1 MKTEYP
7 YYVAVKVE
15 AGKLLKV
22 YRDKKFKSYDDCY
35 NSFQGWASTY
45 HKSFSN
51 GQYAIVEYTSY
62 YDCRIVT
69 IFTNT
74 VETNLV

>member
-35 NSFQGWASTY
+35 NSFQRWASTY

-62 YDCRIVT
+62 YECRIVT

-74 VETNLV
+74 IETNLV

>member
-7 YYVAVKVE
+7 YYVAVKVD
-15 AGKLLKV
+15 AGKLIKV
-22 YRDKKFKSYDDCY
+22 YRDKKFKTYTDCY
-35 NSFQGWASTY
+35 NSFMGWASTY

-62 YDCRIVT
+62 YECRIVT

-74 VETNLV
+74 IETNLV

>member
-15 AGKLLKV
+15 PGKLLKV

-35 NSFQGWASTY
+35 SSFQGWASTY

-62 YDCRIVT
+62 YECRIVT

-74 VETNLV
+74 IEINLV

>member
-22 YRDKKFKSYDDCY
+22 YKDKKFKTYNECYD
-35 NSFQGWASTY
+35 SFQGWTSTY

-51 GQYAIVEYTSY
+51 GQYAIIEYTSY
-62 YDCRIVT
+62 YECRIIT

-74 VETNLV
+74 FETNLL

>member
-35 NSFQGWASTY
+35 NSFQGWVSTY

-62 YDCRIVT
+62 YECRIVT

>member
-7 YYVAVKVE
+7 YYVAVKID
-15 AGKLLKV
+15 AGKLVKV
-22 YRDKKFKSYDDCY
+22 YRDKKFKSYNDCY
-35 NSFQGWASTY
+35 NSFQGWTSTY

-51 GQYAIVEYTSY
+51 GQYAIIEYTSY
-62 YDCRIVT
+62 YECRIIT

-74 VETNLV
+74 IETNLV